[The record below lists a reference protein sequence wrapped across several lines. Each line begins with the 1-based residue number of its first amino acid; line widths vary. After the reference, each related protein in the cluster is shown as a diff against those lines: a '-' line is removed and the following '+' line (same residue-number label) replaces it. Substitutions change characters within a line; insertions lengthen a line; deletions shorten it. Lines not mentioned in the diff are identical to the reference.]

1 MTIRDC
7 IELMRANGFSDLQHL
22 DQGPTSWR
30 LRLLCNADKVVID
43 VAHEAGVTTV
53 TCDDPMGQR
62 VRARVEALLPQTNPT
77 PTTQPKRR
85 RKNGS
90 QENHG

>member
-1 MTIRDC
+1 
-7 IELMRANGFSDLQHL
+7 MREMIALLTANGLTVLQQM
-22 DQGPTSWR
+22 DRGPLAWQ
-30 LRLLCNADKVVID
+30 LRCVCNADKVV
-43 VAHEAGVTTV
+43 VYVTHEHSTTTV
-53 TCDDPMGQR
+53 VADDPMGQR
-62 VRARVEALLPQTNPT
+62 VKARVEALLPQTNPT